1 MSNTPIS
8 LQQILALVGSLDDT
22 PGSETPR
29 ERFRRYLQEN
39 VREVGQLRDYVE
51 ECLRT
56 SGEQYNR
63 ALQDLVNRTGQF
75 LGFTVQFGRYQG
87 VVGQLGFDGYWASP
101 SGFHIVAEV
110 KTSEVYAAKAATL
123 VGYVDGL
130 ISERQIPSWDVALGL
145 YVVGRPDPE
154 LRTLEHAIVAERRM
168 HQLRVVSTESLLSL
182 AELMQDY
189 DVTHDDILAILRPT
203 SPMVDAVV
211 DLMTRLVAG
220 PRPEGVPIPE
230 VDAAPVVPSEEAVP
244 PDANGE
250 NASFPSVGEVA
261 WWLTPVKGD
270 EAESAD
276 EKIQHLVGKEHLY
289 GFGERTPGR
298 KHVKPG
304 DRIAFYAT
312 GKGVVADAR
321 VTSRPQNAPHRAI
334 QDSEKY
340 PWTFRLDDAHLYID
354 NPIVIDE
361 AMRGQ
366 LEAFRHRN
374 PKSPWAWF
382 VQATCRLT
390 QHDFEWLTRKCKE
403 YTSPLNESFFRR
415 R

>member
-56 SGEQYNR
+56 SGDQYSR

-75 LGFTVQFGRYQG
+75 LGFNVQFGRYQG
-87 VVGQLGFDGYWASP
+87 VVGKLGFDGYWVSP

-145 YVVGRPDPE
+145 YVVGRPDPG
-154 LRTLEHAIVAERRM
+154 LRTLEHAIVAERRT

-182 AELMQDY
+182 AEVMQDY
-189 DVTHDDILAILRPT
+189 DVTHDDILALLRPT
-203 SPMVDAVV
+203 TPMVDAVV
-211 DLMTRLVAG
+211 DLLTRLVAG

-230 VDAAPVVPSEEAVP
+230 STTAPAASLLSVSGPAITASTPTRNGGTASSPAETEE
-244 PDANGE
+244 
-250 NASFPSVGEVA
+250 A
-261 WWLTPVKGD
+261 WWLTAVKGD
-270 EAESAD
+270 DAQSAE
-276 EKIQHLVGKEHLY
+276 EVIQALVGREHVY
-289 GFGERTPGR
+289 AFGERTPGR
-298 KHVKPG
+298 KHLKPG
-304 DRIAFYAT
+304 DWIAFYAA
-312 GKGVVADAR
+312 GSGVAAHAR
-321 VTSRPQNAPHRAI
+321 VASRPENTPHRAVRHP
-334 QDSEKY
+334 EKY
-340 PWTFRLDDAHLYID
+340 LWTFRLDDVHLYTD
-354 NPIVIDE
+354 SPVVIDE
-361 AMRGQ
+361 AMRGR
-366 LEAFRHRN
+366 LDAFCTRN
-374 PKSPWAWF
+374 PTSPWAWF
-382 VQATCRLT
+382 VQATRRVSH
-390 QHDFEWLTRKCKE
+390 HDFDLLTHQ
-403 YTSPLNESFFRR
+403 
-415 R
+415 

>member
-22 PGSETPR
+22 PGNETPR

-87 VVGQLGFDGYWASP
+87 VVGKLGFDGYWASP

-130 ISERQIPSWDVALGL
+130 ISERQTPSWDVALGL

-154 LRTLEHAIVAERRM
+154 LRTLEHAIVAERRT

-189 DVTHDDILAILRPT
+189 DVTHEDILAILRPS

-211 DLMTRLVAG
+211 DLLTRLVAG

-230 VDAAPVVPSEEAVP
+230 VATAPVVPSAKATP
-244 PDANGE
+244 PAANGGT
-250 NASFPSVGEVA
+250 ASSATGGEVA

-270 EAESAD
+270 KAESAD
-276 EKIQHLVGKEHLY
+276 ERIQHLVGREHLY
-289 GFGERTPGR
+289 GFGEKTPGR

-304 DRIAFYAT
+304 DRIAFYAA
-312 GKGVVADAR
+312 GNGVVADAR
-321 VTSRPQNAPHRAI
+321 VTSRPQNAPHQAI
-334 QDSEKY
+334 RDAEKY
-340 PWTFRLDDAHLYID
+340 PWTFRLEDAHLYLD

-366 LEAFRHRN
+366 
-374 PKSPWAWF
+374 
-382 VQATCRLT
+382 
-390 QHDFEWLTRKCKE
+390 
-403 YTSPLNESFFRR
+403 
-415 R
+415 